1 MGPGSGSGSEGVG
14 IGAVRTYYR
23 GPEGEGLSE
32 MSDPEPDAIFRKRL
46 ICLACDELRP
56 FVRIATGSE
65 LDAIGRLY
73 GRFRT
78 GVPLKGLDTGRDRP

>member
-1 MGPGSGSGSEGVG
+1 VG

-23 GPEGEGLSE
+23 APEGEGLSE

-65 LDAIGRLY
+65 LDAIGRIY

-78 GVPLKGLDTGRDRP
+78 GVPLKGFEGFRKERL